1 MGRFISFRGKRVDN
15 GEWIEG
21 DLIHNIIGHKCFIR
35 SCELSPIIAVEDR
48 IVCQNVTVC
57 GEEHESVYEGDIVSF
72 PSFNEQYN
80 FGFIAWEYYGWVLKI
95 KCGKKQMPLSLID
108 YEDWEQAKVVGNI
121 YDNPELLN
129 AKFDNL

>member
-1 MGRFISFRGKRVDN
+1 MNRFISFRGKRVDN

-48 IVCQNVTVC
+48 TVCQNVTVC
-57 GEEHESVYEGDIVSF
+57 GEEHEIVYEGDIVSF

-80 FGFIAWEYYGWVLKI
+80 LGFIAWKNDRWVLKN
-95 KCGKKQMPLSLID
+95 KSGKELMPLMKID

-121 YDNPELLN
+121 YDNSELLN
-129 AKFDNL
+129 AEFDNL